1 MVQLVYTWL
10 QVEQRFKI
18 KNSGSR
24 IPTPRQR
31 DAKPGTSRK
40 SGFLDPA
47 TLEGAVSIAS
57 DRIADAEHKSCAAA
71 EAVKESE
78 DIAELAEEAEL
89 MLEIVKGIWEQCHV

>member
-1 MVQLVYTWL
+1 M

-40 SGFLDPA
+40 SGLLDPA

-57 DRIADAEHKSCAAA
+57 NRIADAEHKSCVAV

-89 MLEIVKGIWEQCHV
+89 MLEIAKGIWEQCHL